1 MQVRPKK
8 GRAAPFFEIGNISEV
23 RPHTKVCHIGL
34 TIESTIK
41 ISGRCDLTFR
51 PA

>member
-1 MQVRPKK
+1 MDVQPKK
-8 GRAAPFFEIGNISEV
+8 GRAAPSWEIGNISEV
-23 RPHTKVCHIGL
+23 RPHTKVCHNGL

-41 ISGRCDLTFR
+41 ISGRCDLTLR